1 MTPATLTLRPATAED
16 CRQLFAWRN
25 HPDVYRHFLSAQP
38 VEWKDHQA
46 WFTEKLQDPQTRIF
60 MAESDAQAAGMVRFD
75 RKSGGVYISVTVEPC
90 LFGRGL
96 GSALIKEG
104 TERFFAENG
113 GTQTVL
119 AEIKPANTA
128 SQKAFSRAGYRLI
141 KETNDLLIYEFRR
154 T

>member
-16 CRQLFAWRN
+16 CQQLFIWRN
-25 HPDVYRHFLSAQP
+25 HPDVYRHFLSPHP
-38 VEWKDHQA
+38 VDWKDHRA

-60 MAESDAQAAGMVRFD
+60 MAEADAQAAGMVRFD
-75 RKSGGVYISVTVEPC
+75 RKTDGVYISVTVAPN

-104 TERFFAENG
+104 TERFLAENIG
-113 GTQTVL
+113 IPTVL
-119 AEIKPANTA
+119 AEIKPANAA